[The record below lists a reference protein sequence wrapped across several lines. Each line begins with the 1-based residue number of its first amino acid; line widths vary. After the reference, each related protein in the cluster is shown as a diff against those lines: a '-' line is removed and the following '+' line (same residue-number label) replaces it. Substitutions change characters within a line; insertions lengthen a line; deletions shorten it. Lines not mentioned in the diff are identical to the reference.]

1 MKITFASNIG
11 WVALG
16 GVCGAL
22 LRHGTNT
29 LFGILAADSH
39 FITATTLENL
49 LGSFLMGILFT
60 VLSRQPEKNA
70 RINLFL
76 LTGLLGSYTT
86 YSGFM
91 AEAYVFFAESAL
103 IFAAYL
109 FSQVFAG
116 IVVLLLGVKITG
128 KFMADLKVN

>member
-1 MKITFASNIG
+1 MKYSVTSSIG

-16 GVCGAL
+16 GICGAL

-39 FITATTLENL
+39 FITATTLENVI
-49 LGSFLMGILFT
+49 GSFLMGVFFT
-60 VLSRQPEKNA
+60 IISRQPEKNV

-91 AEAYVFFAESAL
+91 TEAFFFFEESFL

-109 FSQVFAG
+109 FSQVFVG
-116 IVVLLLGVKITG
+116 IILLLFAIKITDKLIEG
-128 KFMADLKVN
+128 

>member
-1 MKITFASNIG
+1 MKRTIASNIG

-16 GVCGAL
+16 GICGAL

-29 LFGILAADSH
+29 LFGILAADMP
-39 FITATTLENL
+39 FITATTIENL
-49 LGSFLMGILFT
+49 LGSFLMGVLFT
-60 VLSRQPEKNA
+60 ILSRRTGDNK
-70 RINLFL
+70 RMDHFL

-91 AEAYVFFAESAL
+91 TEAYLLFSDSFY

-109 FSQVFAG
+109 FSQIIAG
-116 IVVLLLGVKITG
+116 VVLLLAGIK
-128 KFMADLKVN
+128 MADLFHSEE

>member
-1 MKITFASNIG
+1 MKSLLTSNIM

-16 GVCGAL
+16 GICGAL
-22 LRHGTNT
+22 LRHGTNN
-29 LFGILAADSH
+29 LFRLIVGDIG
-39 FITATTLENL
+39 FITATTLENI

-60 VLSRQPEKNA
+60 ILSKQPEKNA

-91 AEAYVFFAESAL
+91 TEAFLLYTGSFLLFAVY
-103 IFAAYL
+103 I
-109 FSQVFAG
+109 FSQVIVG
-116 IVVLLLGVKITG
+116 ITLLLIGIRITR
-128 KFMADLKVN
+128 KFA

>member
-1 MKITFASNIG
+1 MKYVDASSIG

-16 GVCGAL
+16 GICGAL

-39 FITATTLENL
+39 FITATTIENL
-49 LGSFLMGILFT
+49 LGSFLMGVLFI
-60 VLSRQPEKNA
+60 VLSRRPEKNVKM
-70 RINLFL
+70 NLFL

-91 AEAYVFFAESAL
+91 TEAYFFFAESFL

-109 FSQVFAG
+109 FSQVFVG
-116 IVVLLLGVKITG
+116 IMLLLFAIKITG
-128 KFMADLKVN
+128 KIIADD

>member
-1 MKITFASNIG
+1 MKYSIASNIG

-22 LRHGTNT
+22 LRHGTNR

-39 FITATTLENL
+39 FITATTIENL
-49 LGSFLMGILFT
+49 LGSFLMGILF
-60 VLSRQPEKNA
+60 VILSKQTEKND

-76 LTGLLGSYTT
+76 ITGLLGSYTT

-91 AEAYVFFAESAL
+91 AEAFVFYSSSFTL
-103 IFAAYL
+103 FAAYIS
-109 FSQVFAG
+109 SQIFMGVA
-116 IVVLLLGVKITG
+116 VLIMGMKLAEKIYI
-128 KFMADLKVN
+128 KRVNN

>member
-1 MKITFASNIG
+1 MKFSAASNIG

-16 GVCGAL
+16 GICGAL

-29 LFGILAADSH
+29 IFGIIAADSH
-39 FITATTLENL
+39 FITATTIENL
-49 LGSFLMGILFT
+49 VGSFLMGILFT
-60 VLSRQPEKNA
+60 VLSRQPEKNV

-91 AEAYVFFAESAL
+91 TEAFFFFEESFL

-109 FSQVFAG
+109 FSQIFIG
-116 IVVLLLGVKITG
+116 IAVLLFAIHITR
-128 KFMADLKVN
+128 KSLAD

>member
-1 MKITFASNIG
+1 MKFSIAPYIG

-29 LFGILAADSH
+29 LFGILAADSN
-39 FITATTLENL
+39 FITATTIENL
-49 LGSFLMGILFT
+49 LGSFLMGTLYT
-60 VLSRQPEKNA
+60 LLKQRDGKSVRLNH
-70 RINLFL
+70 FL

-91 AEAYVFFAESAL
+91 AEAFLLFSDSFY

-109 FSQVFAG
+109 FSQIITGTLLLLAG
-116 IVVLLLGVKITG
+116 IKTAEFIR
-128 KFMADLKVN
+128 K

>member
-1 MKITFASNIG
+1 MKNLLSSNVV

-16 GVCGAL
+16 GICGAL
-22 LRHGTNT
+22 LRHGTNN
-29 LFGILAADSH
+29 LFRLLVGDVSL
-39 FITATTLENL
+39 ITATTLENI

-91 AEAYVFFAESAL
+91 AEAFVIYSSSFTL
-103 IFAAYL
+103 FAAYI
-109 FSQVFAG
+109 FSQIIVGVALLIMG
-116 IVVLLLGVKITG
+116 IKLAETVTQRR
-128 KFMADLKVN
+128 

>member
-1 MKITFASNIG
+1 LKISTVSNIG

-16 GVCGAL
+16 GICGSL
-22 LRHGTNT
+22 LRYGTNT

-39 FITATTLENL
+39 FITATTIENL
-49 LGSFLMGILFT
+49 LGSFLMGVLFT

-91 AEAYVFFAESAL
+91 AEAYFFFAESFL

-109 FSQVFAG
+109 FSQIFVGIMILLFA
-116 IVVLLLGVKITG
+116 VKITG
-128 KFMADLKVN
+128 KLISD

>member
-1 MKITFASNIG
+1 MKYSIASNIG

-22 LRHGTNT
+22 LRHGTNR

-39 FITATTLENL
+39 FITATTIENL
-49 LGSFLMGILFT
+49 LGSFLMGVFFT
-60 VLSRQPEKNA
+60 ILSRNPEKNV
-70 RINLFL
+70 RMNLFL

-91 AEAYVFFAESAL
+91 TEAYLFFEDSFI

-109 FSQVFAG
+109 FLQIITGVFLLAAG
-116 IVVLLLGVKITG
+116 IKSSERIITRS
-128 KFMADLKVN
+128 